1 MKKQIMFEY
10 GLNYRLESLQDEII
24 NAERHPNEGFEEA
37 VKKDKEL
44 IMEAVYQRDKYIKE
58 LEKQIEI
65 LKAGITPVLNL
76 YSITNPL
83 IERGNGKVFAV
94 AKTGEEAIERVREYY
109 EETYQEAAEEGFF
122 EHLRYEALLKN
133 IHVDQVHVSPLFYF

>member
-1 MKKQIMFEY
+1 MTEV
-10 GLNYRLESLQDEII
+10 GLEYRLESLQEEVGYL
-24 NAERHPNEGFEEA
+24 NQYPEEAGFKEA
-37 VKKDKEL
+37 VKKDKE
-44 IMEAVYQRDKYIKE
+44 IIIDAFFQREQYIKH

-65 LKAGITPVLNL
+65 LKAGITPILNL

-94 AKTGEEAIERVREYY
+94 AKTGEEAIERVRDYY

-122 EHLRYEALLKN
+122 EHLRYEELLKN